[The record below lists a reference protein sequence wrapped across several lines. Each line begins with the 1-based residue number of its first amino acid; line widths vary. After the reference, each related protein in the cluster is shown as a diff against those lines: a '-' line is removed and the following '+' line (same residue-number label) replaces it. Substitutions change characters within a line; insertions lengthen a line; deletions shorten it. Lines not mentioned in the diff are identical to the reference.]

1 MSGFREVDREERR
14 KAFDER
20 TRSGVDYL
28 KTDLAQFT
36 PKDGDNCIRIVPCL
50 GSDPWYP
57 EKVGTWGL
65 DCRVVFL
72 AGHGYFVVEVGK
84 GGKTPHTSKFAEME
98 REIRN
103 QDPEE
108 ARQFRGSRRTVM
120 FVLDLNSGK
129 IEKDSLKIW
138 PAAATLV
145 DDFVRASKN
154 KRTGELIEIEH
165 PEHGR
170 PIFFEKVGSGRST
183 KYQGVQVDQEA
194 LPLEQWMAD
203 ALPHFE
209 DILILKSE
217 DDADSAIAS
226 YLDGGSGSRSDET
239 DSRTVRRREEPAPAP
254 AAAAPA
260 PEAAPA
266 ARRFERSEPDVD
278 ADIPASVEGSGNGRT
293 PVTIEGKAEVVEE
306 PPAPAGGEG
315 GMDGLRARIASRL
328 NK

>member
-1 MSGFREVDREERR
+1 MSGFRQVDRDERR

-28 KTDLAQFT
+28 KTDLAQFN

-50 GSDPWYP
+50 GTDPWYP
-57 EKVGTWGL
+57 DKVGTWGL

-84 GGKTPHTSKFAEME
+84 GGKTPLSNLFAELE
-98 REIRN
+98 REVRK

-120 FVLDLNSGK
+120 FMLDLNLGEISQ
-129 IEKDSLKIW
+129 ESLKIW

-170 PIFFEKVGSGRST
+170 PIFFERVGSGRST

-194 LPLEQWMAD
+194 LPLDQWMAEK
-203 ALPHFE
+203 LPHFE
-209 DILILKSE
+209 DILVIKSVE
-217 DDADSAIAS
+217 DAEQAIAS
-226 YLDGGSGSRSDET
+226 YLEGGGDSNQEDT
-239 DSRTVRRREEPAPAP
+239 DSRPVRRREEPA
-254 AAAAPA
+254 AAAPE
-260 PEAAPA
+260 PEAPPRQFQRSPAPDV
-266 ARRFERSEPDVD
+266 DVD
-278 ADIPASVEGSGNGRT
+278 ADVPRSVEGGGNGGRQ
-293 PVTIEGKAEVVEE
+293 PVTIEGEAETVNET
-306 PPAPAGGEG
+306 PAPSSG
-315 GMDGLRARIASRL
+315 GMDGLRERIAQRL

>member
-1 MSGFREVDREERR
+1 MSGFRQVDREERR

-28 KTDLAQFT
+28 KTDLAQFS

-50 GSDPWYP
+50 GSDPWFP

-65 DCRVVFL
+65 DCRVVFM
-72 AGHGYFVVEVGK
+72 AGHGYFLVEIGK
-84 GGKTPHTSKFAEME
+84 GGKTTLTAMFAEVE
-98 REIRN
+98 REVRK

-108 ARQFRGSRRTVM
+108 ARQFRGSRRTIM
-120 FVLDLNSGK
+120 FVLDLNAGEVSK
-129 IEKDSLKIW
+129 ESLKIW

-170 PIFFEKVGSGRST
+170 PIFFERVGSGRST

-209 DILILKSE
+209 DILITKSVE
-217 DDADSAIAS
+217 DAESAIAS
-226 YLDGGSGSRSDET
+226 YLEGDSGGNQEET
-239 DSRTVRRREEPAPAP
+239 DSRQLRRREEPAAE
-254 AAAAPA
+254 APA
-260 PEAAPA
+260 PEAPPRQFQRSPA
-266 ARRFERSEPDVD
+266 PDVD
-278 ADIPASVEGSGNGRT
+278 ADIPASVEGGGNGRQ
-293 PVTIEGKAEVVEE
+293 PVTIDGESEVVKE
-306 PPAPAGGEG
+306 APKSEDGG

-328 NK
+328 NKD

>member
-1 MSGFREVDREERR
+1 MSGFRQVDREERR

-50 GSDPWYP
+50 GTDPWYP
-57 EKVGTWGL
+57 DRVGTWGL

-72 AGHGYFVVEVGK
+72 AGHGYFVVEIGK
-84 GGKTPHTSKFAEME
+84 GGKTPHTAKFADLE
-98 REIRN
+98 REVRKH
-103 QDPEE
+103 DPEE

-120 FVLDLNSGK
+120 FVLDLNAGEVSK
-129 IEKDSLKIW
+129 ESLKIW
-138 PAAATLV
+138 PAPATLV

-170 PIFFEKVGSGRST
+170 PIFFERVGSGRTT

-203 ALPHFE
+203 VLPHFE
-209 DILILKSE
+209 DILVIRAE

-226 YLDGGSGSRSDET
+226 YLEGDSGNSQEET
-239 DSRTVRRREEPAPAP
+239 DSRTVRRREEPVAS
-254 AAAAPA
+254 A
-260 PEAAPA
+260 PEPEEAP
-266 ARRFERSEPDVD
+266 RQFQRSTPDVD
-278 ADIPASVEGSGNGRT
+278 GDIPASVEGAGNGGRQ
-293 PVTIEGKAEVVEE
+293 PVTIEGQAETVDET
-306 PPAPAGGEG
+306 PASSSG
-315 GMDGLRARIASRL
+315 GMDGLRERIAQRL